1 MSRVHSA
8 LLLPLQSHKAVH
20 RHLTPQGYCCKDK
33 AMEHVLGSQ
42 EMQSTAAQVLGL
54 GIEAR
59 HSYTGKPSGLLLLL
73 AKFILQRCASK
84 SD

>member
-1 MSRVHSA
+1 
-8 LLLPLQSHKAVH
+8 
-20 RHLTPQGYCCKDK
+20 
-33 AMEHVLGSQ
+33 MEHVLCIPMAFNDSNTGSLSGHMVYICTCQ